1 MLRTFIFQDSE
12 KMLSEQAAEKVCCR
26 ERLHQVQGEKKSTQS
41 EVRHRTRRTGR
52 SFSATQ
58 GEASLGYMRVSP
70 EAINKGIQ
78 TTREGED
85 VKERKNLAEGGDAKK
100 NV

>member
-1 MLRTFIFQDSE
+1 
-12 KMLSEQAAEKVCCR
+12 
-26 ERLHQVQGEKKSTQS
+26 
-41 EVRHRTRRTGR
+41 
-52 SFSATQ
+52 
-58 GEASLGYMRVSP
+58 MRVSP